1 VQHQVSGSSIG
12 RPHRTAIAVLLVVA
26 LGLGPVGCLTP
37 QPQPP
42 PAAPLTEDYVV
53 GAPDELLVHIL
64 PDPEIER
71 EVRVRPDG
79 MISVDLVGDIQAAGR
94 APTAIAADI
103 QQQIGRFKRDAVVNV
118 TVVSSPSQFVT
129 VYGEVAAPG
138 LFPLDTETRISE
150 AIGRVGGTKPFA
162 NLDGIR
168 LIRSRGNQTEIL
180 IVDLDAISYG
190 DMSTNFVLREGDL
203 IVVPPTILA
212 RFGYAMQALLFPFQ
226 PLISAGSSA
235 GAIAAGSSS
244 IGRAID

>member
-1 VQHQVSGSSIG
+1 M
-12 RPHRTAIAVLLVVA
+12 LLVVA